1 MGSSGVRKHQ
11 YQQRYKRILSAA
23 LTLFCEKGIE
33 ETSIEDIA
41 GKAEVGPATVYRY
54 FETKAEVAIQDGIL
68 YWREV
73 SEKYLVHL
81 SKQKYLES
89 NGRDQIRKIMDIFVW
104 IFEQEFDFLKFLQE
118 LDVFVRKYQISQ
130 ERLKEYEQEI
140 LNLKPYVTDALEKG
154 IKDGSLYLTQ
164 PVEKVYFSVTH
175 AMLSLMQKLAS
186 NGSMLSSDERVE
198 LITQIKIVSEIMIR
212 GLQA

>member
-54 FETKAEVAIQDGIL
+54 FETKAEVAIQGGIL

-81 SKQKYLES
+81 SNRSIWKATAGTRLE
-89 NGRDQIRKIMDIFVW
+89 RLW
-104 IFEQEFDFLKFLQE
+104 IFLCGYLNRS
-118 LDVFVRKYQISQ
+118 LIS
-130 ERLKEYEQEI
+130 
-140 LNLKPYVTDALEKG
+140 
-154 IKDGSLYLTQ
+154 
-164 PVEKVYFSVTH
+164 
-175 AMLSLMQKLAS
+175 
-186 NGSMLSSDERVE
+186 
-198 LITQIKIVSEIMIR
+198 
-212 GLQA
+212 